1 MIKPTDAQR
10 KQWEEEGYLELRAAL
25 TGEQLQRL
33 QEAFDYWAEACK
45 AEWLDKLEAGQ
56 EAASYYDIPDVLKRD
71 PIFIDLVD
79 HPSYFGIVQEFMQGP
94 MLVLDVQARSVP
106 AWPVSYSSWHSDVP
120 LTNPLHMKVQVYVN
134 DVDRGC
140 GEFGYVPGSHRPD
153 RGPYPKVQRLES
165 MPGYRSF
172 PGRAGDAIMFSSYGL
187 HSAMDNH
194 SDQARK
200 SVIIIYELKTP
211 GRLDPDTHSAIRRY
225 CTNAGRR
232 SLFNLEA

>member
-1 MIKPTDAQR
+1 MIKPTEAQR
-10 KQWEEEGYLELRAAL
+10 SQWDELGCLEVRGAIAGAELRA
-25 TGEQLQRL
+25 L

-45 AEWLDKLEAGQ
+45 AEWIDKVEAGQ
-56 EAASYYDIPDVLKRD
+56 EAASYYDIPGVLEKD

-79 HPSYFGIVQEFMQGP
+79 HPGYFGIVKEFMQGP

-106 AWPVSYSSWHSDVP
+106 AWPVSYSSWHCDVP
-120 LTNPLHMKVQVYVN
+120 RTNPPHMKVQVYVN
-134 DVDRGC
+134 DVERGA

-153 RGPYPKVQRLES
+153 SGPYPKVKTLEC

-172 PGRAGDAIMFSSYGL
+172 PGKAGDAVMFSSYGL

-194 SDQARK
+194 SDQPRK

-211 GRLDPDTHSAIRRY
+211 GRLDPGTYASITRY
-225 CTNAGRR
+225 CTTAERR
-232 SLFNLEA
+232 GLFNLEA